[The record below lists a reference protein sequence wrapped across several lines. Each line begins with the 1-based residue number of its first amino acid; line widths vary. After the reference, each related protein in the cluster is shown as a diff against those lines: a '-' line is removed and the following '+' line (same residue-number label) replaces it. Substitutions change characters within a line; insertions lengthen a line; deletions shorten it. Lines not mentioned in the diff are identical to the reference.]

1 MSEKNKLVT
10 FETVNDLML
19 FKCKDGLES
28 YINLKI
34 LREKCPCANCEGE
47 KDVFGNIYKGD
58 TKPMNENSF
67 LLKGIQ
73 PVGYYALRPFWN
85 DGHHSGIY
93 SFEFLRTLCE
103 NLVED

>member
-19 FKCKDGLES
+19 FKWEDGLES
-28 YINLKI
+28 YVNLKI
-34 LREKCPCANCEGE
+34 IREKCPCADCEGE

>member
-1 MSEKNKLVT
+1 MNNIKL
-10 FETVNDLML
+10 EYHEILNDLIL
-19 FKCKDGLES
+19 
-28 YINLKI
+28 LKWSDSTEGVLKLI
-34 LREKCPCANCEGE
+34 LMRNNCPCANCAGE
-47 KDVFGNIYKGD
+47 KDVFGNIYKGR
-58 TKPMNENSF
+58 TSLINENSF

-93 SFEFLRTLCE
+93 SFEFMRTLCE

>member
-19 FKCKDGLES
+19 FKWEDGLES
-28 YINLKI
+28 HINLKV
-34 LREKCPCANCEGE
+34 LREKCPCADCEGE

>member
-1 MSEKNKLVT
+1 MSDKNKLVT

-19 FKCKDGLES
+19 FKWGDGLES

-34 LREKCPCANCEGE
+34 LREKCPCADCEGE
-47 KDVFGNIYKGD
+47 KDVFGNIYKGR
-58 TKPMNENSF
+58 TNLINENSF

-93 SFEFLRTLCE
+93 SFDFMRTLCE

>member
-19 FKCKDGLES
+19 FKWKDGLES

-34 LREKCPCANCEGE
+34 LREKCPCADCEGE
-47 KDVFGNIYKGD
+47 KDVFGNIYKGR
-58 TKPMNENSF
+58 TKPINENSF

-93 SFEFLRTLCE
+93 SF
-103 NLVED
+103 

>member
-1 MSEKNKLVT
+1 MSDKHNLVT
-10 FETVNDLML
+10 FETVNGLML
-19 FKCKDGLES
+19 FKWGDGLES
-28 YINLKI
+28 YVNLKI
-34 LREKCPCANCEGE
+34 LREKCPCADCEGE
-47 KDVFGNIYKGD
+47 KDVFGNIYKGR
-58 TKPMNENSF
+58 TSLINENSF